1 MRSGQSYAC
10 SRGCFKD
17 HSLDVGVEETK
28 AIDHLHF
35 TNRGVGLHDLLE
47 SLQEAGVWSGQE
59 TVFLS

>member
-1 MRSGQSYAC
+1 MGVLRPQLGRL
-10 SRGCFKD
+10 SR
-17 HSLDVGVEETK
+17 VEETK

-35 TNRGVGLHDLLE
+35 TNRSVGLHDLLE